1 MRLAFFSDI
10 HGNLPALE
18 AIINDIKNEDIDY
31 TVFMGDAIGLGPK
44 PFECLKLLL
53 DSNIY
58 FNYGNHEQYALE
70 GIENFKLERKEKE
83 ILPHYLWVREQ
94 VKDII
99 EEITNDPNVDEDM
112 LLKFNKKKFYLCHY
126 ANKNGVFLRPRIE
139 DINIEY
145 LKDIFG
151 EKYDYV
157 FYGHNHENLSLK
169 SNKTEFLCL
178 GSSGCVKDDNTF
190 YTIVNIDNKIEI
202 SKKNIK
208 YDRTKFLED
217 FNNVNYPLKNHLGE
231 IFFGIDNIL

>member
-18 AIINDIKNEDIDY
+18 AIISDIKSEDIDY

-44 PFECLKLLL
+44 PYECLKLLL

-70 GIENFKLERKEKE
+70 GIANFELEGMEKE
-83 ILPHYLWVREQ
+83 IPHHLWVKDQ

-99 EEITNDPNVDEDM
+99 EEIANDPKVDEDM

-126 ANKNGVFLRPRIE
+126 ANKNGVFLKPKIE
-139 DINIEY
+139 GVDLKY
-145 LKDIFG
+145 LKEIFG

-157 FYGHNHENLSLK
+157 FYGHNHEYLSLK
-169 SNKTEFLCL
+169 SNKTKYICL

-190 YTIVNIDNKIEI
+190 YSIVDIDSKIQI
-202 SKKNIK
+202 SMKRIK
-208 YDRTKFLED
+208 YDRNKLVED
-217 FNNVNYPLKNHLGE
+217 FCNANYPLKDRLGE
-231 IFFGIDNIL
+231 IFFGINNIV

>member
-1 MRLAFFSDI
+1 M
-10 HGNLPALE
+10 
-18 AIINDIKNEDIDY
+18 
-31 TVFMGDAIGLGPK
+31 
-44 PFECLKLLL
+44 
-53 DSNIY
+53 
-58 FNYGNHEQYALE
+58 
-70 GIENFKLERKEKE
+70 
-83 ILPHYLWVREQ
+83 
-94 VKDII
+94 
-99 EEITNDPNVDEDM
+99 
-112 LLKFNKKKFYLCHY
+112 CHY

-178 GSSGCVKDDNTF
+178 GSSGCVKDDNSF

>member
-1 MRLAFFSDI
+1 MRKYNMRLAFFSDI

-70 GIENFKLERKEKE
+70 GIENFKLERMEKE

-99 EEITNDPNVDEDM
+99 EELMSMKI
-112 LLKFNKKKFYLCHY
+112 C
-126 ANKNGVFLRPRIE
+126 FLNSIKRNFI
-139 DINIEY
+139 
-145 LKDIFG
+145 
-151 EKYDYV
+151 
-157 FYGHNHENLSLK
+157 
-169 SNKTEFLCL
+169 
-178 GSSGCVKDDNTF
+178 CV
-190 YTIVNIDNKIEI
+190 IMQ
-202 SKKNIK
+202 
-208 YDRTKFLED
+208 TKMVYF
-217 FNNVNYPLKNHLGE
+217 
-231 IFFGIDNIL
+231 